1 MICLAKQILTFSPK
15 VNYFKENA
23 ILGRL
28 NWTRYKTRYLCVV
41 QCVVI
46 QCREV
51 ADLCG
56 DPDLDIVALGVAD
69 LVGKTDIKAFLYKIS
84 S

>member
-1 MICLAKQILTFSPK
+1 MHCKHFCLIFLLARPSHGEIVKYLT
-15 VNYFKENA
+15 
-23 ILGRL
+23 RC
-28 NWTRYKTRYLCVV
+28 RYKTRYLCVV
-41 QCVVI
+41 QYVVI